1 MPAAGALNARCG
13 PPLRECARA
22 ARLDA
27 ALLRDL
33 YQNIQR
39 IAQHSERVA
48 SIVRSM
54 LEHSRA
60 STSERQPTD
69 LNALCEEYMRLAYH
83 GLQAKSRDFIA
94 TLKTEYDPGLPPVE
108 IVGPD
113 VGRVLLNLL
122 NNAFHA
128 VQKRQRQGEAGC
140 VPMVC
145 VGIRSA

>member
-39 IAQHSERVA
+39 IAQHGERAA
-48 SIVRSM
+48 SIVRGM

-60 STSERQPTD
+60 SAD

>member
-60 STSERQPTD
+60 SAD

-108 IVGPD
+108 IVGPG